1 MRTLQPEYLS
11 SYLTAKK
18 YPDRL
23 PLRRPHATLLRMSA
37 HASYEHLRSRLYLS
51 LALNAV
57 IIVAE
62 FIGGW
67 ILDSIGL
74 MSDAGHNFVDQGA
87 LFLALYAHLLT
98 ARPATEAK
106 TFGYHR
112 AGIIAAFL
120 NSFILLLTAL
130 GIALVGFKR
139 LLQPVPVDGGWVM
152 AIAALSFVAN
162 LSIALLLQ
170 RGAKDDLNIRS
181 AFWHMLG
188 DAWVSLGVV
197 ISGGA
202 ILLTGW
208 TVLDPL
214 VSLLVVAAIAKGAW
228 PLFKESLDV
237 LLESTPP
244 KISASHVAATIE
256 AIPGVK
262 NVHDL
267 HIWAVEPRLIMMTCH
282 ILVDGDDS
290 ALTNNLLHTIR
301 AKVSADF
308 GIKHMTIQMGTHCC
322 HHDEIHCDLTSLAQQ
337 HQDEGLVHGHH

>member
-1 MRTLQPEYLS
+1 
-11 SYLTAKK
+11 
-18 YPDRL
+18 
-23 PLRRPHATLLRMSA
+23 MSTF
-37 HASYEHLRSRLYLS
+37 ASYEHLRSRLSLA
-51 LALNAV
+51 LALNAA

-67 ILDSIGL
+67 ILNSIGL
-74 MSDAGHNFVDQGA
+74 MSDAGHNLVDQGA

-98 ARPATEAK
+98 ARPATETR

-120 NSFILLLTAL
+120 NSFVLLITAL
-130 GIALVGFKR
+130 GITLVGLKR
-139 LLQPVPVDGGWVM
+139 LLQPIPVDGGWIM

-170 RGAKDDLNIRS
+170 HGAKDDLNIRS

-188 DAWVSLGVV
+188 DAWASLGVV
-197 ISGGA
+197 ISGGV
-202 ILLTGW
+202 ILFTGW
-208 TVLDPL
+208 TILDPL
-214 VSLLVVAAIAKGAW
+214 ISLLVVVAIAKGAW

-290 ALTNNLLHTIR
+290 ALTNDLLHAIR
-301 AKVSADF
+301 AQVSADF
-308 GIKHMTIQMGTHCC
+308 GIKHMTIQMETTCC
-322 HHDEIHCDLTSLAQQ
+322 HPDEIHCDLTTLAKQ
-337 HQDEGLVHGHH
+337 HRDEGLLHVQH

>member
-1 MRTLQPEYLS
+1 MSTL
-11 SYLTAKK
+11 
-18 YPDRL
+18 
-23 PLRRPHATLLRMSA
+23 
-37 HASYEHLRSRLYLS
+37 ASYEHLRFRLS
-51 LALNAV
+51 LALVLNAA

-98 ARPATEAK
+98 AKPATEAK

-130 GIALVGFKR
+130 GIGLVALKR
-139 LLQPVPVDGGWVM
+139 LLQPIPVDGGWVM
-152 AIAALSFVAN
+152 AVAALSFAAN

-202 ILLTGW
+202 IILTGW
-208 TVLDPL
+208 TILDPL
-214 VSLLVVAAIAKGAW
+214 ISLLVVVAIAKGAW

-244 KISASHVAATIE
+244 KINASQVAATIE

-290 ALTNNLLHTIR
+290 AMTNDLLQTIR
-301 AKVSADF
+301 TRVSTDF
-308 GIKHMTIQMGTHCC
+308 GIKHMTIQMGTDCC
-322 HHDEIHCDLTSLAQQ
+322 RPDEIRCDLTTLAKR
-337 HQDEGLVHGHH
+337 HQDDGLVHVHH